1 MKKIIRK
8 INRNSHKNLKK
19 QSWNPGLM
27 QKEGAFSGI
36 RLNSTAELFDIFFE
50 SIN

>member
-8 INRNSHKNLKK
+8 INRNSHKKLKK

-27 QKEGAFSGI
+27 TKEGEFLGI
-36 RLNSTAELFDIFFE
+36 RLNATTELFDIFFE